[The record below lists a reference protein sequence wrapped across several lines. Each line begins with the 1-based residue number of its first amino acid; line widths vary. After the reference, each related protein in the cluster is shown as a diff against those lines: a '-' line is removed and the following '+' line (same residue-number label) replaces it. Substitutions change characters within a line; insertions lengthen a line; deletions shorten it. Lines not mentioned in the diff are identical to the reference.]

1 MAARK
6 GLFAKFLCKSDW
18 LSATISQRWW
28 ESDQSWWNFMIVLI
42 VLLQLL
48 RGKKWRNEA
57 GGARRKLSETLK
69 FHVYLSIL
77 IIVFIFII
85 LLIIIVVIIIF
96 IIIQIILILL
106 IVLLIEVIIKIK
118 FIVKFLQLEFI
129 RPAACQGLLLRRNS
143 LSWNRFQRLVKTY
156 FPMLENIWFDV
167 K

>member
-1 MAARK
+1 
-6 GLFAKFLCKSDW
+6 
-18 LSATISQRWW
+18 
-28 ESDQSWWNFMIVLI
+28 MIVLI
-42 VLLQLL
+42 VPLQWL
-48 RGKKWRNEA
+48 RRKKWRNEV

-143 LSWNRFQRLVKTY
+143 LS
-156 FPMLENIWFDV
+156 
-167 K
+167 